1 VLRELVGVPFQSR
14 PIADRGF
21 WGRPIYG
28 LVFSRSV
35 LSGTVV
41 GKKFEAYTSIINALH
56 DMAQSIT
63 HEIEEYVEP
72 VLPDDELF
80 NRTPSQERA
89 EQIRK
94 QYNEKHKI
102 ARDELRRRTD
112 IGEFIISPQAVILLR
127 ALWKDLAERGEDY
140 ISDLEGGVKAVND
153 CLEQMRQLANDD
165 LRGHTFPRWRAP

>member
-1 VLRELVGVPFQSR
+1 MNWSAFLSSL
-14 PIADRGF
+14 
-21 WGRPIYG
+21 
-28 LVFSRSV
+28 V
-35 LSGTVV
+35 LSLIAAFGAAQFTAWFSL
-41 GKKFEAYTSIINALH
+41 GRFYRERWWEKKFEAYTSIINALH